1 MSKPFQIKEP
11 QQALT
16 AYLQE
21 LLLDNEPTALPLT
34 TPAFEEIPATETV
47 KAVET
52 SPPIKTISRP
62 MQDSQALLFDIAG
75 LSLVLPLTEL
85 DSIENWPI
93 NGLTQLPGQP
103 AHVLGIL
110 SSPQQHTRVID
121 LTTLITSQSSNSEDC
136 RYILLVNNKQ
146 LGLAVSA
153 IHRVIILDKE
163 NVRWRR
169 ETTKTQRPWLAGM
182 LMSPLSSIISLNEL
196 LKIVR

>member
-34 TPAFEEIPATETV
+34 PPALEEVPATET
-47 KAVET
+47 VET
-52 SPPIKTISRP
+52 SPPIETTPRP
-62 MQDSQALLFDIAG
+62 VQDSQALLFDIAG

-85 DSIENWPI
+85 DGIENWPI

-103 AHVLGIL
+103 AHVLGML

-153 IHRVIILDKE
+153 IHRVIRLDKE

-169 ETTKTQRPWLAGM
+169 ETAKTQRPWLAGM

-196 LKIVR
+196 LKIIH

>member
-21 LLLDNEPTALPLT
+21 LLLDNEPTALPLMP
-34 TPAFEEIPATETV
+34 PALEEIPATETV
-47 KAVET
+47 ET
-52 SPPIKTISRP
+52 SPPIETTPRP
-62 MQDSQALLFDIAG
+62 VQDSQALLFDIAG

-85 DSIENWPI
+85 DGIENWPI

-103 AHVLGIL
+103 AHVLGML

-153 IHRVIILDKE
+153 IHRVITLDKE

-169 ETTKTQRPWLAGM
+169 ETAKTQRPWLAGM

-196 LKIVR
+196 LKIVH

>member
-1 MSKPFQIKEP
+1 MSKPFQIKAP

-21 LLLDNEPTALPLT
+21 LLLDSEPTALPLT
-34 TPAFEEIPATETV
+34 PPALEEIPATETV
-47 KAVET
+47 ET
-52 SPPIKTISRP
+52 SPLIETSSRP
-62 MQDSQALLFDIAG
+62 IQDSQALLFDIAG

-85 DSIENWPI
+85 DGIENWPI

-153 IHRVIILDKE
+153 IHRVITLDKE

-169 ETTKTQRPWLAGM
+169 ETAKTQRPWLAGM

-196 LKIVR
+196 LKIVH

>member
-1 MSKPFQIKEP
+1 MSKPFQIKAP

-34 TPAFEEIPATETV
+34 PPALEEIPATETV
-47 KAVET
+47 ET
-52 SPPIKTISRP
+52 SPLIETTSRP
-62 MQDSQALLFDIAG
+62 IQDSQALLFDIAG

-85 DSIENWPI
+85 DGIENWPI

-103 AHVLGIL
+103 AHVLSIL

-153 IHRVIILDKE
+153 IHRVITLDKE

-169 ETTKTQRPWLAGM
+169 ETAKTQRPWLAGM

-196 LKIVR
+196 LKIVH

>member
-1 MSKPFQIKEP
+1 MQRLPKPAAMSKPFQIKEP

-34 TPAFEEIPATETV
+34 PPALEEVPATET
-47 KAVET
+47 VET
-52 SPPIKTISRP
+52 SPPIETTPRP
-62 MQDSQALLFDIAG
+62 VQDSQALLFDIAG

-85 DSIENWPI
+85 DGIENWPI

-103 AHVLGIL
+103 AHVLGML

-153 IHRVIILDKE
+153 IHRVIRLDKE
-163 NVRWRR
+163 NVRW
-169 ETTKTQRPWLAGM
+169 
-182 LMSPLSSIISLNEL
+182 
-196 LKIVR
+196 

>member
-21 LLLDNEPTALPLT
+21 LLLDNEPMALPLT
-34 TPAFEEIPATETV
+34 TPALEERPAAKT
-47 KAVET
+47 VET
-52 SPPIKTISRP
+52 SPPIETTSPP

-85 DSIENWPI
+85 DGIENWPI

-103 AHVLGIL
+103 AHVLGLL
-110 SSPQQHTRVID
+110 SSPQHHTRVID
-121 LTTLITSQSSNSEDC
+121 LTTLITSQPSNSEDC

-153 IHRVIILDKE
+153 IHQVIILDKE

-169 ETTKTQRPWLAGM
+169 ETAKTQRPWLAGM
-182 LMSPLSSIISLNEL
+182 VMSPLSSIISLDEL
-196 LKIVR
+196 LKTVR

>member
-16 AYLQE
+16 SYLQE
-21 LLLDNEPTALPLT
+21 LLLDSEPAVLPLT
-34 TPAFEEIPATETV
+34 APTVEETPATETV
-47 KAVET
+47 AT
-52 SPPIKTISRP
+52 SPPLETTSRP
-62 MQDSQALLFDIAG
+62 PQDSQALLFDIAG

-85 DSIENWPI
+85 DGIENWPI

-110 SSPQQHTRVID
+110 SNSQQHTQVID
-121 LTTLITSQSSNSEDC
+121 LTTLITSQSSNSDDC

-153 IHRVIILDKE
+153 IHRVVTLDKE

-169 ETTKTQRPWLAGM
+169 ETATTQRPWLVGM
-182 LMSPLSSIISLNEL
+182 LMSPLSSIISLAEL
-196 LKIVR
+196 LKIIR